1 MALWIWVLSA
11 GGALLAVLCVAYAY
25 GLHRKRYDPAGDA
38 FLHADAHAGAS
49 AVRLDPLRDMLTV
62 ADQAPSSVYRGQVCF
77 FDSIEHRD
85 MFEANHHRP
94 VAIDSVLV
102 AIQEQHG
109 RRIQRQGA
117 R

>member
-1 MALWIWVLSA
+1 MAPWVWFLNA
-11 GGALLAVLCVAYAY
+11 GRHV
-25 GLHRKRYDPAGDA
+25 
-38 FLHADAHAGAS
+38 FLHADARLAGS
-49 AVRLDPLRDMLTV
+49 DIRIDPLRGVLAA
-62 ADQAPSSVYRGQVCF
+62 ADQAPSSTYRGEVCF

-102 AIQEQHG
+102 ATHEQHG
-109 RRIQRQGA
+109 RRLQRQGA